1 MSSGTNIER
10 LNQNNDLLT
19 SNNSELTNLKTL
31 VQSLPTSIDTSDA
44 TATANDILQG
54 KTAYV
59 NGEKITGSL
68 KTITGKLTN
77 SDPTAATIPTWMYRP
92 NDRNSVLFIDTS
104 LELTIT
110 EGQQQVS
117 VDKGIVSNTNGIY
130 APFTAGA
137 LADTINL
144 TADKIVEGNSFLG
157 VTGTAKLGTPTYESL
172 EALQA
177 TTGSDGDIAIVID
190 ASNTYIG
197 TYRFSVDNAAWEEI
211 VSTTAYDSTLTDSEY
226 DEALT
231 TSNDILG

>member
-31 VQSLPTSIDTSDA
+31 VQSLPVAIDTSDA
-44 TATANDILQG
+44 TATANDIAIG
-54 KTAYV
+54 KTAYE
-59 NGEKITGSL
+59 NDEKITGRLDEPKPSFGVGGIL
-68 KTITGKLTN
+68 TQFFENPTADVLELHISNSPNQKTIINENNFISGDISRTE
-77 SDPTAATIPTWMYRP
+77 AASRL
-92 NDRNSVLFIDTS
+92 N
-104 LELTIT
+104 IT
-110 EGQQQVS
+110 
-117 VDKGIVSNTNGIY
+117 
-130 APFTAGA
+130 P
-137 LADTINL
+137 
-144 TADKIVEGNSFLG
+144 DKIVEGNTILG
-157 VTGTAKLGTPTYESL
+157 VEGTAKLGTPTYESL

>member
-31 VQSLPTSIDTSDA
+31 VQSLPIAIDTSDA
-44 TATANDILQG
+44 TATVNDIAIG

-59 NGEKITGSL
+59 NGEKITGRLNEPEPYFGVSGKL
-68 KTITGKLTN
+68 IQFFENPTTDMLELQISNSPGQKTIINENNYISGDISRTE
-77 SDPTAATIPTWMYRP
+77 AASRL
-92 NDRNSVLFIDTS
+92 N
-104 LELTIT
+104 IT
-110 EGQQQVS
+110 
-117 VDKGIVSNTNGIY
+117 
-130 APFTAGA
+130 P
-137 LADTINL
+137 
-144 TADKIVEGNSFLG
+144 DKIVEGNTILG
-157 VTGTAKLGTPTYESL
+157 VEGTAKLGTPTYESL

>member
-31 VQSLPTSIDTSDA
+31 VQSLPVAIDTSDA
-44 TATANDILQG
+44 TATANDIAIG

-59 NGEKITGSL
+59 NGEKITGRLNEPEPHFGVGGILTQFFENPTADVLELHISNSPNQ
-68 KTITGKLTN
+68 KTIINENNFIAGDISRTE
-77 SDPTAATIPTWMYRP
+77 AASRL
-92 NDRNSVLFIDTS
+92 N
-104 LELTIT
+104 IT
-110 EGQQQVS
+110 
-117 VDKGIVSNTNGIY
+117 
-130 APFTAGA
+130 P
-137 LADTINL
+137 
-144 TADKIVEGNSFLG
+144 DKIVEGNTILG
-157 VTGTAKLGTPTYESL
+157 VEGTAKLGTPTYESL

-197 TYRFSVDNAAWEEI
+197 TYRFSVNNAAWEEI

>member
-10 LNQNNDLLT
+10 LNQNNELLT

-31 VQSLPTSIDTSDA
+31 VQSLPIAIDTSDA
-44 TATANDILQG
+44 TATVNDIAIG

-59 NGEKITGSL
+59 NGEKITGRLDEPEPHFGVGGILTQFFENPRADVLELHISNSPNQ
-68 KTITGKLTN
+68 KTIINENNFISGDISRTE
-77 SDPTAATIPTWMYRP
+77 AASRL
-92 NDRNSVLFIDTS
+92 N
-104 LELTIT
+104 IT
-110 EGQQQVS
+110 
-117 VDKGIVSNTNGIY
+117 
-130 APFTAGA
+130 P
-137 LADTINL
+137 
-144 TADKIVEGNSFLG
+144 DKIVEGNTILG
-157 VTGTAKLGTPTYESL
+157 VDGTAKLGTPTYESL

-177 TTGSDGDIAIVID
+177 TTGSDGDIAVVID

>member
-10 LNQNNDLLT
+10 LNQNNELLT
-19 SNNSELTNLKTL
+19 NNNSELVNLKTL
-31 VQSLPTSIDTSDA
+31 VESLPIAIDTSDA
-44 TATANDILQG
+44 TATIEDIADS

-104 LELTIT
+104 LELTII

-177 TTGSDGDIAIVID
+177 TTGSDGDIAVVID
-190 ASNTYIG
+190 STNTYVG
-197 TYRFSVDNAAWEEI
+197 TYKYNTTNSTWEEI
-211 VSTTAYDSTLTDSEY
+211 VSTTAYDSTLTNDEY
-226 DEALT
+226 DEALAA
-231 TSNDILG
+231 SNDILG